1 MASPVQDATAHSDE
15 QAQEE
20 QQAQQQQLGEEKK
33 KKSTLAAKLKGAL
46 LLAALIVVA
55 ALSTTVLRKP
65 LMASAD
71 WLRSQ
76 NEAGYAIIGAAGF
89 AFLMV
94 SGSSHF
100 FDLVCGF
107 FCGPLPGFAVSLITK
122 LVATFFQYIIG
133 RYLLH
138 EYIVS
143 TFVQGKEGTH
153 TKRTHTHT

>member
-1 MASPVQDATAHSDE
+1 MASTDPAHSDE

-20 QQAQQQQLGEEKK
+20 QQAQQQQLGEEEEKK

-76 NEAGYAIIGAAGF
+76 NEAGFAIIGAAGF

-143 TFVQGKEGTH
+143 TFVQGKAGTH
-153 TKRTHTHT
+153 TRTKGRRHT